1 MINGDMFRLR
11 SFLAALAAA
20 GELERVGE
28 QVDLIDVA
36 ARLDGNPRAVLFSRV
51 GPEGA
56 ELVGNV
62 MGSRKRLAL
71 ALGVAENEV
80 VAEVL
85 NRIAAPVA
93 PLEVPAADAPVQ
105 EVTHKGDDLDLTT
118 LPVHLQHSVDGAP
131 YISASLDFSSKQ
143 APDTFNVGCRR
154 LMLLGPRETG
164 IDLNAPSDLRV
175 RFEAARAEGAR
186 LPIAFAVGSHPLDYL
201 AATMHSGPDDEL
213 ATLGGLRGQPLPVV
227 AAVSQPGLL
236 VPADAE
242 FVIEGY
248 LDGAETLQPEGP
260 YGEYL
265 GYAGEP
271 KLNPVFHVTALTR
284 RYDALFQTATIS
296 GRHLS
301 GTDTAQLVALA
312 TEVDVWEALRGA
324 VSQPVAVHAP
334 PAAGGMHNVRVSLRQ
349 RYPGEA
355 RNAIAAAF
363 ACKAD
368 VKNVF
373 VVDDDI
379 DVMSDSQ
386 LEWALATRFRPAE
399 DIVVSSGLR
408 AVPIDP
414 SLNGQRTGGKAGFD
428 LTRPFGEG
436 EARRWQT
443 AQPPTAATG
452 QEARAGAVLDAL
464 RGGPL
469 SFLDLVNASGSR
481 DGREIARELGLAR
494 SAGHVLLNEDG
505 LYVRA

>member
-1 MINGDMFRLR
+1 MINRDMFRLR

-28 QVDLIDVA
+28 HVDLIDIA
-36 ARLDGNPRAVLFSRV
+36 ARLDGNPRAVLFSQV

-71 ALGVAENEV
+71 ALGVAENQV

-85 NRIAAPVA
+85 NRIAAPLA
-93 PLEVPAADAPVQ
+93 PVEVPAADAPVQ
-105 EVTHKGDDLDLTT
+105 EVTLKGDDLELTT

-131 YISASLDFSSKQ
+131 YISASWTSAASRHR
-143 APDTFNVGCRR
+143 ARSMSAAGR

-175 RFEAARAEGAR
+175 AVRGGAR
-186 LPIAFAVGSHPLDYL
+186 GGGTACRSRSRSGRIPWTTWRRPCIP
-201 AATMHSGPDDEL
+201 GPDDEL

-284 RYDALFQTATIS
+284 RHDALFQTATIS
-296 GRHLS
+296 GR
-301 GTDTAQLVALA
+301 
-312 TEVDVWEALRGA
+312 
-324 VSQPVAVHAP
+324 QP
-334 PAAGGMHNVRVSLRQ
+334 
-349 RYPGEA
+349 
-355 RNAIAAAF
+355 
-363 ACKAD
+363 
-368 VKNVF
+368 
-373 VVDDDI
+373 
-379 DVMSDSQ
+379 
-386 LEWALATRFRPAE
+386 
-399 DIVVSSGLR
+399 
-408 AVPIDP
+408 
-414 SLNGQRTGGKAGFD
+414 
-428 LTRPFGEG
+428 
-436 EARRWQT
+436 
-443 AQPPTAATG
+443 
-452 QEARAGAVLDAL
+452 
-464 RGGPL
+464 
-469 SFLDLVNASGSR
+469 FL
-481 DGREIARELGLAR
+481 
-494 SAGHVLLNEDG
+494 
-505 LYVRA
+505 Y